1 MEIKFVIRKALAG
14 DIPALNELICA
25 SVRELQA
32 QDYTAAQMEGALK
45 TVFGVDSQL
54 VADGTYLVVE
64 AVPAKRATDGG
75 ALLNSSVIVGCGGW
89 SRRKTLFGGDV
100 WTERQDDLLDPACD
114 ASKIRAF
121 FVHPA
126 WARRGIGSLLLEA
139 CETAAHQGG
148 FRRYEMGATLIGAK
162 LFAAKGYVARHRI
175 EIPLVNGERLPVI
188 HMEKNAAD

>member
-45 TVFGVDSQL
+45 TVFAGLGKVERDLLRDVILQ
-54 VADGTYLVVE
+54 GT
-64 AVPAKRATDGG
+64 G
-75 ALLNSSVIVGCGGW
+75 AANSSVIVGCGGW

-148 FRRYEMGATLIGAK
+148 FRRYETGATLTGAK